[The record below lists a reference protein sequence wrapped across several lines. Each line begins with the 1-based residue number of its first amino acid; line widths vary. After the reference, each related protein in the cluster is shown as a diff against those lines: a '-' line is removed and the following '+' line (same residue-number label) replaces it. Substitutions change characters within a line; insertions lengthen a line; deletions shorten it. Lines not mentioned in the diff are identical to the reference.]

1 MNTQPMDSMPHGP
14 FAGGGL
20 VAGGAGRA
28 LLRKASERMKNDEG
42 VGSQNENLNPNPS
55 SAPG

>member
-1 MNTQPMDSMPHGP
+1 MDSMPHGP
-14 FAGGGL
+14 FSGGGL

>member
-1 MNTQPMDSMPHGP
+1 MNTQPMDPMPHGP
-14 FAGGGL
+14 FLRGGL

-28 LLRKASERMKNDEG
+28 LLRKASERMKNDDG
-42 VGSQNENLNPNPS
+42 FGSQNENLIPNPS